1 MIDSIGNLAYNNRG
15 EIGFLSVN
23 REIGVVRMSFF
34 SGTISKLENSLHY
47 ASTKNKTI
55 ANNLAN
61 IDTPGYKAKKV
72 EFKDALQSHL
82 STDFQAKKTHPKHV
96 SFGDNESNVSIKT
109 SNSTTYNHN
118 GNNVDV
124 DKEMSELAKNQIY
137 YHALVD
143 RINGKFNSL
152 QKVIKGGQ

>member
-1 MIDSIGNLAYNNRG
+1 M
-15 EIGFLSVN
+15 FLSVN

-34 SGTISKLENSLHY
+34 HGTIQKLENSLHY

-61 IDTPGYKAKKV
+61 IDTPGYKARKV
-72 EFKDALQSHL
+72 EFKDIFESQFTS
-82 STDFQAKKTHPKHV
+82 DFQANRTHPKHL
-96 SFGDNESNVSIKT
+96 SFGNNESKVRVT
-109 SNSTTYNHN
+109 MSNSTTYNHN

>member
-1 MIDSIGNLAYNNRG
+1 M
-15 EIGFLSVN
+15 FLSVN

-34 SGTISKLENSLHY
+34 HGTIQKLENSLHY

-61 IDTPGYKAKKV
+61 IDTPGYKARKV
-72 EFKDALQSHL
+72 EFKDIFESQFN
-82 STDFQAKKTHPKHV
+82 TNFQAKRTHPKHL
-96 SFGDNESNVSIKT
+96 SFGNNESKVRIIM